1 MEILILEDGRFDYI
15 ESGSLLGVRYKDVT
29 PYPVGFEQI
38 LPMYPL
44 DFEEYLWANG
54 IQNHTLQY
62 LKSCYDKKY
71 LRQYMRHFANFFTV
85 IL

>member
-1 MEILILEDGRFDYI
+1 M
-15 ESGSLLGVRYKDVT
+15 RYKDVT
-29 PYPVGFEQI
+29 SYPVGFEQI

-62 LKSCYDKKY
+62 LKSCYDKKEKVSETVQETLCKLFYSY
-71 LRQYMRHFANFFTV
+71 LYGFWHSRSEERRV
-85 IL
+85 GKECV